1 MSDWKLVVKITLG
14 SVALLFLAIWGLSKM
29 NVGGAGS
36 ALKADVTELVQGA
49 RWVKE
54 NGETKV
60 TVVTF
65 ADMQCP
71 SCKAEHDTNR
81 ELFTMPGV
89 KVVMRHFPL
98 PANIHKYALISAK
111 AAEAAMVMGKGWE
124 MVDILFDKQDEWS
137 KVSKPEEKFAEYAK
151 GLGLDEKKYLETLNS
166 SEVATA
172 VSLDLALANRLQL
185 AGTPTVFV
193 NGEQVGAT
201 FVKEKVKGLLGTK

>member
-29 NVGGAGS
+29 NVGGGGS
-36 ALKADVTELVQGA
+36 SLKADVSELVQGA

-71 SCKAEHDTNR
+71 SCKAEHSSNR
-81 ELFTMPGV
+81 ELFNMPGV

-124 MVDILFDKQDEWS
+124 MVDVLFDKQDEWS

-151 GLGLDEKKYLETLNS
+151 GLGLDESKYLETLNS

-172 VSLDLALANRLQL
+172 VSLDLALADRLQL

-201 FVKEKVKGLLGTK
+201 FVKEKVKSLLGTK